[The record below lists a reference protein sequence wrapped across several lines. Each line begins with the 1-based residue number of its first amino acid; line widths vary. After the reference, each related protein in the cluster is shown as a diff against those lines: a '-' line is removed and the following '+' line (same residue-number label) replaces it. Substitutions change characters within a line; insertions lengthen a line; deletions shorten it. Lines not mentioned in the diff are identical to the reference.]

1 MRAQETKLYD
11 ATNSPVELQPTRA
24 AAVTPNDSTVLVP
37 GTLFIGST
45 GNIRVRTIGQDT
57 ITFTNVAN
65 SFILPVK
72 VDMVYSTGTTASN
85 ITIMR

>member
-1 MRAQETKLYD
+1 MRVQETKIYD

-24 AAVTPNDSTVLVP
+24 AAVTPNDNTVLVA

-45 GNIRVRTIGQDT
+45 GNVTVRTVGQDV

-72 VDMVYSTGTTASN
+72 VDKVLSTGTTASN
-85 ITIMR
+85 IVIMR

>member
-1 MRAQETKLYD
+1 MRPQETKIYD
-11 ATNSPVELQPTRA
+11 SENSPVEFQPTRA
-24 AAVTPNDSTVLVP
+24 AAVTPNNDTVLVA

-45 GNIRVRTIGQDT
+45 GNVSVRTIGQDI

-72 VDMVYSTGTTASN
+72 VDKVLSTGTTASN
-85 ITIMR
+85 IVIMR